1 MEIPIS
7 SPSGTASTNIPDVA
21 TECFVIAT
29 TTDDGTVVL
38 Q

>member
-7 SPSGTASTNIPDVA
+7 SPSGTPSNIPDVA